1 MEPINS
7 MSQILYNQVE
17 QIADVM
23 TCKINDVETKYYK
36 VQWKCTWEP
45 ETVLERFCKNVIT
58 EYKNGDKE
66 HPSTKQINCKNT
78 AASLQNAGVPKT
90 TPQHAISTEVG
101 RIENVVN
108 KSKVCTTVDDISSV
122 NKSQTFSLVNTQGVI
137 LEHNLNIQESRK
149 KFAKNV
155 IPEDIDNLFNNETF
169 PTDIKPDP
177 DEGRFPELNILNNST
192 LPTISNTTVES
203 IQLQTGA
210 CSDQLNTNEDNYA
223 VSMVTDGI
231 SYDNINNRDVRQSN
245 LVNSNQTENTEYSSN
260 SLSVAVLSDDARPSQ
275 VDFRES
281 TSANNVTTSGY
292 RCNFCNYVSHNMSV
306 MKKHKYFHNG
316 EIKTS
321 SISRKSDQF
330 EYDEK
335 LNKCK
340 ICSYSTTSHPNFKR
354 HMRIHT
360 GERPYKCKLCPYTSS
375 DGSTMSRHQLRHSNK
390 KSFQCKSCSY
400 CTYRKDYLL
409 HHERS
414 KHRNLIPE
422 QL

>member
-66 HPSTKQINCKNT
+66 HPFTKQINCKNT

-192 LPTISNTTVES
+192 LPTINNTTVES

-275 VDFRES
+275 VDFREANS
-281 TSANNVTTSGY
+281 FNIVENSLLTLQNQDNFHIRTIDNITSNVP
-292 RCNFCNYVSHNMSV
+292 
-306 MKKHKYFHNG
+306 
-316 EIKTS
+316 
-321 SISRKSDQF
+321 RKSDNFQL
-330 EYDEK
+330 DVVPVS
-335 LNKCK
+335 KCH
-340 ICSYSTTSHPNFKR
+340 ICSYSTKNKASFKR
-354 HMRIHT
+354 HLRKHT
-360 GERPYKCKLCPYTSS
+360 GERPFQCKLCSYTALDRSAMKRHVLRHTNERNFKCKLC
-375 DGSTMSRHQLRHSNK
+375 
-390 KSFQCKSCSY
+390 SY
-400 CTYRKDYLL
+400 RTYRKDHLND
-409 HHERS
+409 HEKGRHI
-414 KHRNLIPE
+414 KKTE
-422 QL
+422 